1 MTITTISR
9 GWQLAGGWL
18 TAGAQ
23 LSGGWLLARLQWMK
37 ILMLIFGVLNKKCFM
52 IKI

>member
-23 LSGGWLLARLQWMK
+23 LSGGWLLACMHACMHAVDEDFNVNFWSFK
-37 ILMLIFGVLNKKCFM
+37 
-52 IKI
+52 